1 MDWIREYL
9 PYLAFFGGLSILTWI
24 MLRRVWMRQR
34 KSKRETS
41 NEPLIRVPYTSDRPF
56 TMSGG
61 PNDLQRWQAEM
72 LTITRQ
78 FQAELNTKIHFLQ
91 QAMTLA
97 EQDAQRLQTLIDAA
111 QEQGIAA
118 DTVAVD
124 QLRQAMQEAAKI
136 DPGAAPDFGVIT
148 ETLCD
153 AKKKNELYALSDD
166 GKTVEEIAAELE
178 MDPAAVEMVLSM
190 RG

>member
-1 MDWIREYL
+1 MDWIRENL
-9 PYLAFFGGLSILTWI
+9 PYIAFFGGLSILTWM
-24 MLRRVWMRQR
+24 MLRRVWAKQR
-34 KSKRETS
+34 KSKKETS
-41 NEPLIRVPYTSDRPF
+41 NEPLVHVPYTDDRPF

-78 FQAELNTKIHFLQ
+78 FQAELNTKIHYLQ

-97 EQDAQRLQTLIDAA
+97 ERDAERLQSLIEAA
-111 QEQGIAA
+111 QAEGIKT
-118 DTVAVD
+118 DNVAVD
-124 QLRQAMQEAAKI
+124 RLRQAMEEAAKF
-136 DPGAAPDFGVIT
+136 DADAAPDFGVVT

-153 AKKKNELYALSDD
+153 VKKKNELYAMSDD
-166 GKTVEEIAAELE
+166 GKSVEEIAVAME
-178 MDPAAVEMVLSM
+178 MDPVAVEMVLSM